1 MSVIRSRDM
10 GFAPPLTEEQ
20 LTTWATVGSTT
31 GSPTTGQFTYLG
43 TVHNFWKFTAT
54 GVITFATAG
63 KVKALIVAGG
73 GACGID
79 GGGGGGGFISIEL
92 VVPAEAS
99 PVVIGAG
106 GSKGGGNDTMVN
118 GDDTYFR
125 SIRALGGGHGAGSVS
140 TGASGGSGGG
150 SGRGYLANGGSAIL
164 TYGRQGYDSYLPTQA
179 YGYNQGG
186 GGAGSAAFGTGAGP
200 NGENASAGYGKQ
212 WIDGSTYYA
221 GGGNG
226 TAYPPAPTQ
235 TLGRSG
241 TDGVANTGQ
250 GGGLGLGSAANGGSG
265 VVIIAIP
272 VIA

>member
-1 MSVIRSRDM
+1 MGVIRSSEM

-54 GVITFATAG
+54 GTITFATEG
-63 KVKALIVAGG
+63 KVKCLVVAGG
-73 GACGID
+73 GGAGID
-79 GGGGGGGFISIEL
+79 GGGGGGGFVAVDL
-92 VVPAEAS
+92 VVPAEAC
-99 PVVIGAG
+99 PVIIGAG
-106 GSKGGGNDTMVN
+106 GAKGAGNDTMVN
-118 GDDTYFR
+118 GDNSYFR
-125 SIRALGGGHGAGSVS
+125 SIMTIGGGHGAGSVT
-140 TGASGGSGGG
+140 TGGSGGSGGA

-179 YGYNQGG
+179 YGTSQGG
-186 GGAGSAAFGTGAGP
+186 GGAGGAALGP
-200 NGENASAGYGKQ
+200 GGGPSGENAMAGPGKQ
-212 WIDGSTYYA
+212 WIDQGTYYA

-226 TAYPPAPTQ
+226 TSYAPHPIATE
-235 TLGRSG
+235 GRTAQG
-241 TDGVANTGQ
+241 ANGAANTGA
-250 GGGLGLGSAANGGSG
+250 GSGCAGNGGSG